1 MSEQSKYK
9 PINCDYYDHFEIHA
23 MRKTWIKLD
32 IKEEDEERTY
42 ITKIKTLQTKDKS
55 EYATLLHGEV
65 IRLDQVVEMIAVD
78 LTGSRIG
85 AVLDKLE
92 YNQWANHLI
101 IKTLEGQEVSEEIK
115 SALSHIFN
123 AADIWNT
130 RMGSQGYGYGIRQVH
145 DVADWDTIS
154 QAMYQSTTAVLNNH
168 SIDDT
173 INYKNLAGE
182 THQSSVRDIILHIVN
197 HGSYHRGQII
207 QLLQQGG
214 LKTVS
219 TDFINYSRL
228 RMN

>member
-1 MSEQSKYK
+1 MSEAPKYK

-32 IKEEDEERTY
+32 IKQEGNQKTY
-42 ITKIKTLQTKDKS
+42 FTKIKTLQTKDKS
-55 EYATLLHGEV
+55 EYATLLHGQV
-65 IRLDQVVEMIAVD
+65 IRLDHVVEMIPVD

-85 AVLDKLE
+85 AILDKLD

-101 IKTLEGQEVSEEIK
+101 MKTLDGQSISK
-115 SALSHIFN
+115 DINRALSHIYN
-123 AADIWNT
+123 AADIWNI
-130 RMGSQGYGYGIRQVH
+130 RMGSEGYGYNIWQEH
-145 DVADWDTIS
+145 DLSDWSNIS
-154 QAMYQSTTAVLNNH
+154 IATYLSTSSVLNSH

-197 HGSYHRGQII
+197 HGTYHRGQII
-207 QLLQQGG
+207 QLMQQDG

-219 TDFINYSRL
+219 TDFIKFSRT
-228 RMN
+228 R